1 MTDSKSRFSSRVE
14 NYIRYRPGYPSG
26 VIETLKGECGLTAA
40 AIIADIGSGTG
51 ILTELFLREGNRVCG
66 IEPNREMRE
75 AGERLLAGYPGFTSM
90 AAAAEDTTLADRSVD
105 FITAGQAFHWFD
117 RARARAEFRRILKPG
132 GWIVLI
138 WNERLVSVTPFLA
151 DYEEWLK
158 TYATDYTQVDHRQI
172 DERVLAEFFAPDSF
186 TMKSFPNRQ
195 AFDFAGVKG
204 RALSSSYVPEADHP
218 RFAEML
224 AELEQTY
231 QQHAVEGTVSF
242 EYETRIYYGQVRA
255 ER

>member
-26 VIETLKGECGLTAA
+26 VIDALRNDCGLTDAA
-40 AIIADIGSGTG
+40 VIADIGSGTG
-51 ILTELFLREGNRVCG
+51 ILTELFLREGNRVFG

-75 AGERLLAGYPGFTSM
+75 AGERLLAGYPGFKSI
-90 AAAAEDTTLADRSVD
+90 AAAAEETTLADRSVD
-105 FITAGQAFHWFD
+105 FIVAGQAFHWFD

-132 GWIVLI
+132 GWIALV

-172 DERVLAEFFAPDSF
+172 DERVLAEFFAPDTF

-195 AFDFAGVKG
+195 VFDFAGVKG

-218 RFAEML
+218 RFAEIL
-224 AELEQTY
+224 AELERIY
-231 QQHAVEGTVSF
+231 QRHAAEGTVSF
-242 EYETRIYYGQVRA
+242 EYETRIYYGQVRS
-255 ER
+255 EW